1 MTPVNILELYPL
13 ISDQE
18 LILAKKVAYKTAQKW
33 NRIEGEDLAS
43 ELTLWLFENAVQVER
58 YRDEDGGEGKL
69 FVALRREASKYCA
82 RETRERTGQPLDYH
96 SEYSLS
102 QIERALPFVF
112 EEMPSQ
118 AVAVNPYTGEALSPI
133 GDGTAQ
139 AVMSDMKGAYADLP
153 REVKLVLAL
162 RFRDGLTEAQIGELT
177 GMSQQAAHKRIKRA
191 VARMRDALSS

>member
-18 LILAKKVAYKTAQKW
+18 LVLAKKVAYKTAQKW

-43 ELTLWLFENAVQVER
+43 ELTLWLFENAEQVER

-96 SEYSLS
+96 SEYTLL
-102 QIERALPFVF
+102 QVERALPFVF
-112 EEMPSQ
+112 EDMPSQ
-118 AVAVNPYTGEALSPI
+118 AVHVNPYTGEALSPV

-139 AVMSDMKGAYADLP
+139 AVMADMKGAYADLP
-153 REVKLVLAL
+153 REVQLVLAL

-191 VARMRDALSS
+191 VARMRDGLCA